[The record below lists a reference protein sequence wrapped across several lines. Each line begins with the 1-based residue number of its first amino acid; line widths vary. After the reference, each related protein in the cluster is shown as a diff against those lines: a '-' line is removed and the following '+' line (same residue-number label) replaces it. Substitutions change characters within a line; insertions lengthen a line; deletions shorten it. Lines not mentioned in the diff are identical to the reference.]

1 MGYIEDNKKLKWI
14 DNELN
19 AENLNKV
26 NEKTSNA
33 FDEMDSSIDAK
44 IETLKNNLV
53 GSQAVE
59 VAKNAKNVTKTLNGK
74 ELSGNSGIFEDDGTT
89 VKNATEAKNINNSI
103 NSKPISNIFED
114 GSIALKQ
121 ANVAK
126 KALKSR
132 RIVIFLTP
140 PTLEDVEKLSDN
152 ELILYKGSLP
162 QTRFDKVI
170 YIS

>member
-44 IETLKNNLV
+44 IETLKNSLV

-74 ELSGNSGIFEDDGTT
+74 
-89 VKNATEAKNINNSI
+89 K
-103 NSKPISNIFED
+103 
-114 GSIALKQ
+114 
-121 ANVAK
+121 
-126 KALKSR
+126 
-132 RIVIFLTP
+132 
-140 PTLEDVEKLSDN
+140 
-152 ELILYKGSLP
+152 
-162 QTRFDKVI
+162 
-170 YIS
+170 